1 MSTLSH
7 SGKQASKRKTKQ
19 QPKKSTSKQNEE
31 NKSYKL
37 TLKPEPSWCLFLSE
51 NHISSGAEW
60 EALLSP
66 EQGWRSSALTG
77 GSTEGK
83 WAAGLTGVLPGGA
96 EQMLC
101 FLLLFFASP
110 LCFKCVHGWR
120 AWEKSN

>member
-37 TLKPEPSWCLFLSE
+37 TLKPEPSWCLFFSE

>member
-37 TLKPEPSWCLFLSE
+37 TLKPEPSWCLFFSE

-77 GSTEGK
+77 GSIEGK